1 MSDERSWAAALEE
14 HESALREFL
23 TVCERIPADRWYEP
37 PAPEKWSPADV
48 VIHVCQAYELGRDSA
63 AGGPGMRL
71 RVSEK
76 RAWVLRTLVFP
87 VVLYTKRL
95 PRGVRA
101 PKEMMPD
108 PATARR
114 LVPSAAT
121 TRLKRVAQQAVT
133 ALRRAED
140 AHPIPR
146 MTHAYFGALAPLA
159 ALRLLSAHT
168 VHHARGLA
176 RLTGSEQHPG
186 G

>member
-1 MSDERSWAAALEE
+1 MSDERRWAAALEE
-14 HESALREFL
+14 HESALRGFL
-23 TVCERIPADRWYEP
+23 TVCEQIPADRWYEP

-48 VIHVCQAYELGRDSA
+48 VIHVCQAYELGRDAVTSGA
-63 AGGPGMRL
+63 GMRL

-76 RAWVLRTLVFP
+76 RAWALRTLLLP
-87 VVLYTKRL
+87 VVLYTKRF

-101 PKEMMPD
+101 PKEVMPD

-114 LVPSAAT
+114 LVPRAAT
-121 TRLKRVAQQAVT
+121 TRLKRVAQQAAT

-140 AHPIPR
+140 ARPMPR
-146 MTHAYFGALAPLA
+146 MTHAYFGALAPHT

-176 RLTGSEQHPG
+176 RLTIAHAG
-186 G
+186 